1 VRRAAQRQRLR
12 LASLAGVAAAAV
24 IAVAIP
30 AGLGAFSQPPRLE
43 QPPAAP
49 TLYIYASTVGSAA
62 NRANAVIPVNTAT
75 NTPGKPIHVG
85 VGGAW
90 PGGMIVITP
99 DGKTA
104 YVTTASGTITPINTA
119 TGTPGKPIHIHG
131 RNEQNRPDFIAITPD
146 GKTAYVSHE
155 VSRTVTPVTTA
166 TNTPDKPI
174 NIRGRFPL
182 NGGQIVITPD
192 GKTAYVTTWTGTI
205 TPINTATN
213 TPGKPIPVVGGI
225 AITPDGKTAYVTT
238 DSGVTPINTA
248 TGTLGKPINIG
259 GGASERIV
267 ITPDGKTA
275 YVTTVNI
282 KRCQENYRCPY
293 TVTPIST
300 ATGTP
305 GKPIHVGFSSAYFF
319 FSGQIAITPD
329 GKTAYV
335 ASQNGCRIFEP
346 CTYTVTPIST
356 ATNTPGKPI
365 PVGGFGPYWFGGQ
378 IVITPDGKTAYV
390 NTGSG
395 VTPISTATNTPG
407 NPIHVPGG
415 ATGGIAITP

>member
-1 VRRAAQRQRLR
+1 MSGEDQAEARLRELLRDPRWSLPAGPDPEQRVRRAARAQRRR
-12 LASLAGVAAAAV
+12 LAGLAGVAAAAAV

-30 AGLGAFSQPPRLE
+30 AGVGVLGHPAG
-43 QPPAAP
+43 PAAHRRP
-49 TLYIYASTVGSAA
+49 ATLYIYGSDVGSGA
-62 NRANAVIPVNTAT
+62 NRANVVIPVNTAT

-213 TPGKPIPVVGGI
+213 TPGKPIPVVG
-225 AITPDGKTAYVTT
+225 
-238 DSGVTPINTA
+238 
-248 TGTLGKPINIG
+248 
-259 GGASERIV
+259 
-267 ITPDGKTA
+267 
-275 YVTTVNI
+275 
-282 KRCQENYRCPY
+282 
-293 TVTPIST
+293 
-300 ATGTP
+300 
-305 GKPIHVGFSSAYFF
+305 
-319 FSGQIAITPD
+319 
-329 GKTAYV
+329 
-335 ASQNGCRIFEP
+335 
-346 CTYTVTPIST
+346 
-356 ATNTPGKPI
+356 
-365 PVGGFGPYWFGGQ
+365 
-378 IVITPDGKTAYV
+378 
-390 NTGSG
+390 
-395 VTPISTATNTPG
+395 
-407 NPIHVPGG
+407 
-415 ATGGIAITP
+415 